1 VATVIAYIDGYNLYH
16 GLKDKFGG
24 RYLWLDP
31 VKLVSRIRPR
41 DTLLEVGYFTAK
53 IRNDAHAESR
63 QQSHL
68 GAMSATGGSCLKIT
82 FGRYQEKSL
91 TCRRCGSQWT
101 TYEEK
106 ETDVTSRSR
115 SSLTPPRH
123 ARTSVSLSPPTR
135 TFARRSVPLG
145 RSPRRTGHPSASSP
159 PSRPN
164 GIATISSVWS
174 PAPSRSA
181 RPTSATLCSRS
192 ASRTRRRGASTTG
205 RRNGV
210 KQVWRWQ
217 EIRTD
222 RPTVPRWM
230 IPRLNSRL
238 HPHLAATA
246 PLQL

>member
-106 ETDVTSRSR
+106 ETDVNV
-115 SSLTPPRH
+115 
-123 ARTSVSLSPPTR
+123 AVSLVADAASARADIGLVISADSDLCPAIRTARKITQENGTSFGVVAAFPPKR
-135 TFARRSVPLG
+135 YSHDLKRLVP
-145 RSPRRTGHPSASSP
+145 RAF
-159 PSRPN
+159 
-164 GIATISSVWS
+164 TISSTDIRNSLLPECV
-174 PAPSRSA
+174 
-181 RPTSATLCSRS
+181 TDQ
-192 ASRTRRRGASTTG
+192 TTG
-205 RRNGV
+205 RKYYRPPE
-210 KQVWRWQ
+210 WR
-217 EIRTD
+217 
-222 RPTVPRWM
+222 
-230 IPRLNSRL
+230 
-238 HPHLAATA
+238 
-246 PLQL
+246 